1 MADVTG
7 VKLSVVAKMRCVER
21 RDSQHGA
28 DAAQKTT
35 TVRLQPVYAESGVNA
50 TWSKYTPSG
59 QVEMQISNPA
69 AVEAFQLG
77 KCYLVSFSET
87 AEEL

>member
-1 MADVTG
+1 MTCVNDV
-7 VKLSVVAKMRCVER
+7 KNVVAKMRCVER

-35 TVRLQPVYAESGVNA
+35 TVRLQPVYAEKGPNA

-59 QVEMQISNPA
+59 QVEMQITNPA
-69 AVEAFQLG
+69 AVESFELG
-77 KCYLVSFSET
+77 QCYLVTFAKT
-87 AEEL
+87 TEE